1 MDLEFEGWV
10 NVTYDGLLE
19 ILDDGVAHS
28 FSRKYVKSPKNLFK
42 MDYFNSSRKSQEF
55 TNSSSKEESRFQ
67 NRLIPLQIQ
76 MDDHQVVDDY
86 EEEVKEIPKLL
97 VSIKTELKEAPEGY
111 LIDPIFKVFFKK
123 ENEFF
128 RDSPRSNSQKLV
140 SPYNETDMFQYKNE
154 SDDYKFDDSS
164 PSKVVID
171 DIEKATKEEGNIWKW
186 GSNGIDAFFSLGM
199 TAATICVILFGNGQR
214 HNQQKFRMQI
224 YLDDK
229 GKRSI

>member
-1 MDLEFEGWV
+1 MDIEVEGWV

-19 ILDDGVAHS
+19 VLDDGGAHS
-28 FSRKYVKSPKNLFK
+28 FSRKYVKSPINPFK

-55 TNSSSKEESRFQ
+55 AEEKSRFQ
-67 NRLIPLQIQ
+67 NQLIPLQIQ
-76 MDDHQVVDDY
+76 MDDHQVVDHY
-86 EEEVKEIPKLL
+86 EEEVKELPKLPI
-97 VSIKTELKEAPEGY
+97 SIKTELKEAPEGY
-111 LIDPIFKVFFKK
+111 LIDPIFNIFFKK

-128 RDSPRSNSQKLV
+128 EMKMDSPRSSSRKLM
-140 SPYNETDMFQYKNE
+140 SPCIETYVFQYNDE
-154 SDDYKFDDSS
+154 IDDYKFDDSS

-171 DIEKATKEEGNIWKW
+171 EIENATKEEGNIWKW

-214 HNQQKFRMQI
+214 HNQQKFRIQI
-224 YLDDK
+224 YSDDK